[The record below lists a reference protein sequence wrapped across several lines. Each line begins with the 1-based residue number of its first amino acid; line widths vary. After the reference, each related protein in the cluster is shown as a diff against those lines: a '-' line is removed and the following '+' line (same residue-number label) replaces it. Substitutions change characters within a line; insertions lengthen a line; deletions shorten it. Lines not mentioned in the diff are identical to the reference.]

1 MEALQNTPNAES
13 LEQLETI
20 SKFRLQLL
28 LAQVKSDMTE
38 GLPKANGT
46 RKAPSVRSNNRILF
60 SALSALSGGQVTSS
74 KPVDE
79 LEQRAVFT
87 MVECFNGIMLKLAL
101 DEAKKRKENEN
112 VGTEKQTG
120 E

>member
-1 MEALQNTPNAES
+1 MDALNVAPDVKS
-13 LEQLETI
+13 VEQLEAI

-28 LAQVKSDMTE
+28 LAQVKADMTE
-38 GLPKANGT
+38 GLPKENGT

-87 MVECFNGIMLKLAL
+87 LVECFNGLMLKLAL
-101 DEAKKRKENEN
+101 DEAKKRKENDN
-112 VGTEKQTG
+112 V
-120 E
+120 